1 MLYGHT
7 STDVLY
13 ASRRERRERVIAL
26 HCSGGAAS
34 QWSGLAEVLGGDYT
48 LLAPEHYGCGVTG
61 HWTGEHAFALDDEA
75 ARIVALID
83 ESDEKVHLVGHSYGG
98 GVALNVAL
106 SRPGR
111 IASMALYEPSAFHL
125 LRQMGRAGAAALA
138 EIAGVADRMGG
149 GVVAGD
155 YRGAVAAFVD
165 YWNGPGAWSGLRPH
179 VQSAL
184 IRWAPKG
191 PMDFYALMGER
202 TPVEAYRALAFP
214 VLLMRG
220 EHGPAP
226 TRLIAETLADLLP
239 LGRLV
244 VIGGACHMGPLT
256 HAPVVFA
263 TIARHIET
271 SGGYAVAA

>member
-1 MLYGHT
+1 MLYSHM
-7 STDVLY
+7 STEVLY
-13 ASRRERRERVIAL
+13 ASRRESRERVIAL

-34 QWSGLAEVLGGDYT
+34 QWARLAEVLGGDYT

-61 HWTGEHAFALDDEA
+61 PWTGEHAFALDDEA

-83 ESDEKVHLVGHSYGG
+83 ESDGKVHVVGHSYGG

-111 IASMALYEPSAFHL
+111 IASMALYEPSGFHL

-138 EIAGVADRMGG
+138 EVAGVAERMGRS
-149 GVVAGD
+149 VVAGD
-155 YRGAVAAFVD
+155 YRGAVAPFVD
-165 YWNGPGAWSGLRPH
+165 YWSGPGAWSGLRPH

-191 PMDFYALMGER
+191 PMDFHALMGER
-202 TPVEAYRALAFP
+202 AAVEAYRALTFP
-214 VLLMRG
+214 VLLMHG
-220 EHGPAP
+220 ELGPAP
-226 TRLIAETLADLLP
+226 TRLIAETLAELLP
-239 LGRLV
+239 RGRLV
-244 VIGGACHMGPLT
+244 VIGGAGHMGPLT

-263 TIARHIET
+263 TIARHI
-271 SGGYAVAA
+271 AARAGAE